1 MAVYTPAH
9 KPYDHQLKALAKME
23 GKEAFA
29 LLMAMRTG
37 KTKVTIDD
45 FGRLELAGKAKNFA
59 VIAPAAVIETWQTA
73 FNDHASFDLKKRA
86 RINIYRA
93 GQSARAKKELQTFIE
108 RDTND
113 PRVLLINIEA
123 LSTVKD
129 AQQTLVSFLKR
140 GPNVTAIDESTIIKG
155 DSKRTKFVLD
165 NVAPNTTYRRILSG
179 LPTPKDPLDLF
190 FQFWFLDWKILGHRS
205 FYSFRARYAVM
216 KRIEVDSK
224 KLDKNGKII
233 KRPVD
238 IVVNV
243 KNVDELYGRIE
254 PYSSRVRLEDCYDM
268 PESVWMFRYV
278 EMTPE
283 QKRLYNEMKKE
294 ATTEFNG
301 SYASATNIVSRLI
314 RMHQILCGH
323 IVDEEG
329 QIHPVPENRTDELFG
344 ILDDYDGKAIIWVA
358 YDYDVRRVSEALKK
372 RYGPNSVAR
381 FWGGNRATREGEE
394 LVFQTNPE
402 CRFMIATPAAGGR
415 GRMWAMA
422 NLVIYYSSDPNLE
435 YRSQSEERPKGVG
448 KTDYIT
454 YIDLCTRGTVDE
466 LFINTLRKKMD
477 LASVVMGD
485 PQWKWLI

>member
-1 MAVYTPAH
+1 
-9 KPYDHQLKALAKME
+9 ME
-23 GKEAFA
+23 GKESFA

-45 FGRLELAGKAKNFA
+45 YGRLELAGNVRNFC
-59 VIAPAAVIETWQTA
+59 VIAPAGVYETWATA
-73 FNDHASFDLKKRA
+73 FNDHASFDLRKRA
-86 RINIYRA
+86 RLAIYRS
-93 GQSARAKKELQTFIE
+93 GSGVRQRGELKRFLESST
-108 RDTND
+108 TD
-113 PRVLLINIEA
+113 PRILLINIEA
-123 LSTVKD
+123 LSTVKE
-129 AQQTLVSFLKR
+129 AKETVVEFLKL
-140 GPNVTAIDESTIIKG
+140 GPNVTAVDESTVIKG
-155 DSKRTKFVLD
+155 DSQRTDFVIKH
-165 NVAPNTTYRRILSG
+165 VKPHATYRRILSG
-179 LPTPKDPLDLF
+179 LPTPKSPLDLYY
-190 FQFWFLDWKILGHRS
+190 QFNFLNPRILGHTS
-205 FYSFRARYAVM
+205 FYSFRSRYAVL

-224 KLDKNGKII
+224 KLDKNGKPI

-238 IVVNV
+238 LVVNV
-243 KNVDELYGRIE
+243 KNVDELYNKIE

-268 PESVWMFRYV
+268 PESVWQFRYV

-283 QKRLYNEMKKE
+283 QKRLYNEMKRE

-301 SYASATNIVSRLI
+301 SYSSATNIVSRLI

-323 IVDEEG
+323 IVDENKH
-329 QIHPVPENRTDELFG
+329 IHPVPENRTKELFSL
-344 ILDDYDGKAIIWVA
+344 LDDYDGKAIIWVA
-358 YDYDVRRVSEALKK
+358 YDYDVRRVAEELRR
-372 RYGPNSVAR
+372 RYGENSVAR

-394 LVFQTNPE
+394 FVFQTNPE

-422 NLVIYYSSDPNLE
+422 NLVVYYSSDPNLE

-454 YIDLCTRGTVDE
+454 YVDLCTKSTVDE

-485 PQWKWLI
+485 EKWKWLI